1 MKRLAF
7 LLGSL
12 LSVAAA
18 QQPSIKPTAEETRQI
33 QSKTDE
39 LDALVQKQKAKHGN
53 DDLVADVEVYVKA
66 GRMLLEFPEDFFTQD
81 GINHSLAVLDTGLEK
96 ARQLQDGKS
105 PRTATVK
112 RIHGYHSALDGS
124 VQPYG
129 LTAILFT

>member
-7 LLGSL
+7 LLGSV
-12 LSVAAA
+12 LSGAAA
-18 QQPSIKPTAEETRQI
+18 QQPSIKPTAGETRQI

-39 LDALVQKQKAKHGN
+39 LDAIVQKLKAKRGN
-53 DDLVADVEVYVKA
+53 EDPVTDVEIYVKA

-81 GINHSLAVLDTGLEK
+81 GINHLLAVLDTGIEK
-96 ARQLQDGKS
+96 ARQLQDGNS
-105 PRTATVK
+105 PWAATVK

-129 LTAILFT
+129 